1 MSFDPLAP
9 YRRKPLVTE
18 PTITGPKEPEGY
30 IAVGG
35 KDRVE
40 RLRIRRVMAPT
51 RSPRY
56 LHLQDMAYDGNFGTN
71 FALMFEF
78 MIVLVR
84 GKNLQGVLTAIE
96 SGTADFIQQY
106 DPDLWPK
113 PADDA
118 PFIES
123 IEVIIPGDGGE
134 SEKQT
139 DVKPH

>member
-1 MSFDPLAP
+1 MAFDPLAP
-9 YRRKPLVTE
+9 YRRKPLVPETT
-18 PTITGPKEPEGY
+18 PAPKETEGY
-30 IAVGG
+30 VAFGG

-84 GKNLQGVLTAIE
+84 GKNLQGMITAIE

-106 DPDLWPK
+106 DPELWPK

-123 IEVIIPGDGGE
+123 IEVVIPGDGGE
-134 SEKQT
+134 SEKLN